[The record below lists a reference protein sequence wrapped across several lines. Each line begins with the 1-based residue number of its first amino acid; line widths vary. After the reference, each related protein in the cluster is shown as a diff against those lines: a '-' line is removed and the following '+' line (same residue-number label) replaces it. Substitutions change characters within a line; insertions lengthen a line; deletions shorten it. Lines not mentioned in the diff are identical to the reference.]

1 MDEDEIDTKGPPI
14 IPILIGVIGLVAVC
28 LAGLIFYLVTS
39 EPSEPTFADLSE
51 PLFQEDESFD
61 SGSVD
66 SAARIEIEKLRQQME
81 FLQRKVVELEGQ
93 IAKVD
98 ARASAGP
105 AASQDATGSPGFNRD
120 GPNQILDAYA
130 QTVLIAG
137 RRDLNKGLSVASPTF
152 LEKTLGRPR
161 EVLSDKCEGM
171 TNENLKRM
179 LVLETVGPIRV
190 RMLQPAVDSLKR
202 VFENVKNTDPDLYAR
217 INTAGSL
224 CVRQIRGTRGR
235 TSTHSFG
242 LSVDLNIDGKLDTL
256 GDGKTQLGLTILAD
270 FFMTE
275 GWFWGAAF
283 SREDSMHFEVSREMV
298 TKWREEGKI

>member
-1 MDEDEIDTKGPPI
+1 MEDDEIEAKGPPI
-14 IPILIGVIGLVAVC
+14 IPILIGVIGLIAVC
-28 LAGLIFYLVTS
+28 LVGLIFYLVTA
-39 EPSEPTFADLSE
+39 EPSEPGFADLSE
-51 PLFQEDESFD
+51 PLFQEDDNFEG
-61 SGSVD
+61 GSVD

-81 FLQRKVVELEGQ
+81 FLQQKVISLEEE

-98 ARASAGP
+98 ARASSGP
-105 AASQDATGSPGFNRD
+105 VVSQQSGAAPGFDNGAND
-120 GPNQILDAYA
+120 IIDAYA
-130 QTVLIAG
+130 STVLIAG
-137 RRDLNKGLSVASPTF
+137 RRSLNKGLSVAGPTF

-161 EVLSDKCEGM
+161 ANLSDKCEGM
-171 TNENLKRM
+171 TNEKLKSM

-190 RMLQPAVDSLKR
+190 RMLQPAADSLKR
-202 VFENVKNTDPDLYAR
+202 VFEKVKATDPDLYAR

-270 FFMTE
+270 FFMEE

-283 SREDSMHFEVSREMV
+283 SREDSMHFEVSKEMV
-298 TKWREEGKI
+298 MKWRQEGKI